1 MKVLNFTIIKL
12 LVFFIIGII
21 ICHYSNISP
30 TQSIVVS
37 GVLTCALLII
47 LIASKNKFN
56 QSIWFGGVAYVTA
69 ISIGVLTT
77 NLHNQIHFKNHYSKI
92 ILNENDQVHVVAF
105 KIKEILKPGKYHN
118 KYVAQIIK
126 INEQEAQGK
135 LLLNII
141 KDSTK
146 NSIHVD
152 NIYITKT
159 DLKTINTPLNPSE
172 FNYKDYLSKQYIYHQ
187 IYLSKQELFEASTKT
202 TTIYGWA
209 NHVRNHINKKL
220 QKFNFNPDVMAIV
233 NALILGQRQD
243 ISAAVYS
250 DYTNA
255 GAIHILAVSGLHVG
269 IILLILN
276 YLLKPLEYLTYGRF
290 VKPFILICFLW
301 CFAIITGLSAS
312 VTRAVTMF
320 SILTIALH
328 LKRPTN
334 TYNTIAISAFVLLL
348 FKPLFLFDVGFQL
361 SYVAVLGILI
371 TDPILYKLWQP
382 KYGVLDKLWHTLT
395 ITISAQLGILPISLF
410 YFHQFPGLFFITN
423 LVIIPFLGFI
433 LGFGILIIILAT
445 LNLLPAF
452 VAQLFETIIN
462 AMNAFISWISQ
473 QTVFIIKDIPFNIWF
488 LIASYLFIISTFR
501 LCLRRN
507 GTNILLVLVSIVS
520 FQMAIIYTKLEKPN
534 HQFIVFHK
542 NRQTLLGNVKNNT
555 LFVASDIDSTEVSEN
570 KTIKN
575 FATDHFIKSISID
588 PLKNIHLL
596 KSTKLLLVDSLGIYN
611 VKSFKPDYILLR
623 QSPKINLSRLID
635 SIKPKVIIADGSNYK
650 SYLDY
655 WETVCEK
662 RKLPF
667 HQTGKMGAYIINY

>member
-21 ICHYSNISP
+21 ICHYSNMSP

-37 GVLTCALLII
+37 CVLTCALLII

-56 QSIWFGGVAYVTA
+56 QSIWFGCVAYVTA

-92 ILNENDQVHVVAF
+92 ILNENDQVLVAF

-126 INEQEAQGK
+126 INKQEAQGK
-135 LLLNII
+135 VLLNIV

-146 NSIHVD
+146 NNIDVD

-172 FNYKDYLSKQYIYHQ
+172 FNYKDYLMIQYIYHQ

-209 NHVRNHINKKL
+209 NQLRNHINKKL
-220 QKFNFNPDVMAIV
+220 QKFKFNPDVTAIV

-250 DYTNA
+250 DYNNA

-276 YLLKPLEYLTYGRF
+276 YLLKPLEYLTNGRF
-290 VKPFILICFLW
+290 VKPFLLICFLW

-334 TYNTIAISAFVLLL
+334 TYNTIALSAFVLLL

-371 TDPILYKLWQP
+371 IDPILYKLWQT

-433 LGFGILIIILAT
+433 LGFGILIIILAS

-462 AMNAFISWISQ
+462 VMNAFISWISQ

-488 LIASYLFIISTFR
+488 LIASYLFITSAFR
-501 LCLRRN
+501 ICLRRS
-507 GTNILLVLVSIVS
+507 GTNIMLVLVSIVS
-520 FQMAIIYTKLEKPN
+520 FQIAIIFTKLEQPN
-534 HQFIVFHK
+534 YQFIVFHK
-542 NRQTLLGNVKNNT
+542 NRQTLLANIKNNT
-555 LFVASDIDSTEVSEN
+555 LFVASDLDSIKISEN

-575 FATDHFIKSISID
+575 FATDHFIKNISVD
-588 PLKNIHLL
+588 PLKKIHLL
-596 KSTKLLLVDSLGIYN
+596 KKTKLLLVDSLGIYN

-623 QSPKINLSRLID
+623 QSPKINLNRLID
-635 SIKPKVIIADGSNYK
+635 SINPKVIIADGSNYK

-655 WETVCEK
+655 WETVCKK

>member
-1 MKVLNFTIIKL
+1 M
-12 LVFFIIGII
+12 
-21 ICHYSNISP
+21 SP

-37 GVLTCALLII
+37 CVLTCALLII

-56 QSIWFGGVAYVTA
+56 QSIWFGCVAYVTA

-92 ILNENDQVHVVAF
+92 ILNENDQVLVAF

-126 INEQEAQGK
+126 INKQEAQGK
-135 LLLNII
+135 VLLNIV

-146 NSIHVD
+146 NNIDVD

-172 FNYKDYLSKQYIYHQ
+172 FNYKDYLMIQYIYHQ

-209 NHVRNHINKKL
+209 NQLRNHINKKL
-220 QKFNFNPDVMAIV
+220 QKFKFNPDVTAIV

-250 DYTNA
+250 DYNNA

-276 YLLKPLEYLTYGRF
+276 YLLKPLEYLTNGRF
-290 VKPFILICFLW
+290 VKPFLLICFLW

-334 TYNTIAISAFVLLL
+334 TYNTIALSAFVLLL

-371 TDPILYKLWQP
+371 IDPILYKLWQT

-433 LGFGILIIILAT
+433 LGFGILIIILAS

-462 AMNAFISWISQ
+462 VMNAFISWISQ

-488 LIASYLFIISTFR
+488 LIASYLFITSAFR
-501 LCLRRN
+501 ICLRRS
-507 GTNILLVLVSIVS
+507 GTNIMLVLVSIVS
-520 FQMAIIYTKLEKPN
+520 FQIAIIFTKLEQPN
-534 HQFIVFHK
+534 YQFIVFHK
-542 NRQTLLGNVKNNT
+542 NRQTLLANIKNNT
-555 LFVASDIDSTEVSEN
+555 LFVASDLDSIKISEN

-575 FATDHFIKSISID
+575 FATDHFIKNISVD
-588 PLKNIHLL
+588 PLKKIHLL
-596 KSTKLLLVDSLGIYN
+596 KKTKLLLVDSLGIYN

-623 QSPKINLSRLID
+623 QSPKINLNRLID
-635 SIKPKVIIADGSNYK
+635 SINPKVIIADGSNYK

-655 WETVCEK
+655 WETVCKK